1 MDDRR
6 QDALK
11 GAMLLEQRGQ
21 AFYRSAAE
29 QTEVPE
35 VRKMFELLAEEE
47 QRHRQTLAKVYEELQ
62 RTGTFSAPSREGTA
76 TDVAGTVLSPEVMAE
91 ISSAS
96 YEAAAVYAA
105 MALEERAVAYYREQ
119 EEAATDKA
127 EQDLY
132 RWLAEWE
139 TGHLNALMGMEE
151 DLRQRIWHDQN
162 FWPLL

>member
-6 QDALK
+6 RDALK

-29 QTEVPE
+29 QTTVPE
-35 VRKMFELLAEEE
+35 VRKLFELLAQEE
-47 QRHRQTLAKVYEELQ
+47 RHHRQTLAKVYEELE
-62 RTGTFSAPSREGTA
+62 RTGSFSRPSGEGTTSNA
-76 TDVAGTVLSPEVMAE
+76 AGAVLSPEVMAE
-91 ISSAS
+91 ISAAS

-105 MALEERAVAYYREQ
+105 MALEERAVAYYRKQ
-119 EEAATDKA
+119 EEAATDST
-127 EQDLY
+127 ERDLY

-139 TGHLNALMGMEE
+139 GRHLNTLMGMEE

-162 FWPLL
+162 FWPLF